1 MIAMMF
7 FLIVEFAKSVSQYF
21 SNKLFPQKIGDLSYD
36 LEPKFK
42 IHRHNRIDI
51 YNFTDANKYGNYDR
65 SDFIEVPPTN
75 KSYNLI
81 DSKGSCKKIYVNSK
95 AIQDPRKKEVIEN
108 TIRIVLTNLNMA
120 DQCSKVKILKD
131 GTLLVSSDDWSDEH
145 K

>member
-1 MIAMMF
+1 MIITMF
-7 FLIVEFAKSVSQYF
+7 FLIVDFAKSVTQYI
-21 SNKLFPQKIGDLSYD
+21 SNKLFTPKID

-51 YNFTDANKYGNYDR
+51 YNFTEANEYGNYDR
-65 SDFIEVPPTN
+65 SDFIELPPTN

-95 AIQDPRKKEVIEN
+95 AILDPGKKEVIEN
-108 TIRIVLTNLNMA
+108 TIRIVLTKLNVA
-120 DQCSKVKILKD
+120 DEYSHVKILND
-131 GTLLVSSDDWSDEH
+131 GTLLVSSDDWSNEH

>member
-1 MIAMMF
+1 MF
-7 FLIVEFAKSVSQYF
+7 FYLFKLVNFISDYI
-21 SNKLFPQKIGDLSYD
+21 SNKLFTQKIGDLSYKD
-36 LEPKFK
+36 MEPKFK

-51 YNFTDANKYGNYDR
+51 YNFTEANEYGNYDR
-65 SDFIEVPPTN
+65 SNFIELPPTN

-95 AIQDPRKKEVIEN
+95 AIQNPHQKEVIEN

-120 DQCSKVKILKD
+120 DECSKVKILKD
-131 GTLLVSSDDWSDEH
+131 GTLLVSSDDWSEEH

>member
-1 MIAMMF
+1 MIITMF
-7 FLIVEFAKSVSQYF
+7 FLIVDFAKSVTQYI
-21 SNKLFPQKIGDLSYD
+21 SNKLFTQKID

-51 YNFTDANKYGNYDR
+51 YNFTEANKYGNYDR
-65 SDFIEVPPTN
+65 SDFIELPPTN

-95 AIQDPRKKEVIEN
+95 AIQDPGKKEVIEN
-108 TIRIVLTNLNMA
+108 TIRIVLTKLNVA
-120 DQCSKVKILKD
+120 DEYSHVKILND
-131 GTLLVSSDDWSDEH
+131 GTLLVSSDDWSNEH